1 MDSPLP
7 IRRLRENLASSV
19 QSKQRLLADQKTL
32 DLFAEAVEIVVRCY
46 QRGCRL
52 YAAGNG
58 GSAADAQHLVAEFV
72 SKLAR
77 PRAPL
82 PAEALTVDTSVL
94 TAIGNDYGYEHIFSR
109 QLEAKLQEGDVFLAI
124 TTSGQSPNIL
134 EALRLC
140 RTRKTPSI
148 ALCGR
153 DGGAAKT
160 LADYCIIAP
169 GEQTSTIQEMHICL
183 YHTLCECVEETLFA
197 GTWKDSTIS

>member
-1 MDSPLP
+1 MDSPVP
-7 IRRLRENLASSV
+7 IQKLRHNLTSSIE
-19 QSKQRLLADQKTL
+19 SKQRLLADDETL
-32 DLFAEAVEIVVRCY
+32 SVFSRAVDIVVNCY
-46 QRGCRL
+46 KGGGRL

-94 TAIGNDYGYEHIFSR
+94 TAIGNDYGYEHVFSR
-109 QLEAKLQEGDVFLAI
+109 QLEAKLREGDVFLAI

-134 EALRLC
+134 AALRVC
-140 RTRKTPSI
+140 RTKGIPSI

-153 DGGAAKT
+153 GGGTAKQ
-160 LADYCIIAP
+160 LADYCVVAP
-169 GEQTSTIQEMHICL
+169 GEQTSTIQELHICL
-183 YHTLCECVEETLFA
+183 YHTLCECVEEALFSE
-197 GTWKDSTIS
+197 TWNDSTTS

>member
-1 MDSPLP
+1 MHSPP
-7 IRRLRENLASSV
+7 IRRLHHNLTTSIQA
-19 QSKQRLLADQKTL
+19 KQRLLEDEKTL
-32 DLFAEAVEIVVRCY
+32 NLFAEAVEIVIRCY
-46 QRGCRL
+46 QGGGRL

-82 PAEALTVDTSVL
+82 PAEALTVDSSVL
-94 TAIGNDYGYEHIFSR
+94 TAIGNDYGYQQVFAR
-109 QLEAKLQEGDVFLAI
+109 QLEAKLQAGDVFLAI
-124 TTSGQSPNIL
+124 TTSGQSLNIL

-140 RTRKTPSI
+140 RIKRVPSI

-153 DGGAAKT
+153 DGGATKQ

-169 GEQTSTIQEMHICL
+169 GEQTSTIQEAHICL
-183 YHTLCECVEETLFA
+183 YHTLCECVEEALFG
-197 GTWKDSTIS
+197 GTWTNSTAL

>member
-1 MDSPLP
+1 MNSPLP
-7 IRRLRENLASSV
+7 IRKLRDNLAVSI
-19 QSKQRLLADQKTL
+19 QSKQRLLADEETL
-32 DLFAEAVEIVVRCY
+32 SVFSQAVELVVRCY
-46 QRGCRL
+46 KGGGRL

-58 GSAADAQHLVAEFV
+58 GSAADAQHLVAEFI

-94 TAIGNDYGYEHIFSR
+94 TAIANDYGYEHVFSR

-134 EALRLC
+134 AALKLC
-140 RTRKTPSI
+140 RTKKIPSI
-148 ALCGR
+148 AFCGR
-153 DGGAAKT
+153 DGGPAKE

-169 GEQTSTIQEMHICL
+169 GKQTSTIQEAHICL
-183 YHTLCECVEETLFA
+183 YHTLCECVEEALF
-197 GTWKDSTIS
+197 GETWTGSTIL